1 MHLPE
6 RNKNIWSGIRAVI
19 LDMDGLLV
27 DSEPIH
33 WVTLNRV
40 LAEYGHRVD
49 EEENS
54 GYVGQPEVETWR
66 MVMGKRGISAD
77 LQELSRKRARV
88 FSEILRT
95 EGIPVMPGAMDLV
108 KACKEKGYPLAIATS
123 TPRGTV
129 VEVLA
134 ASGFDREVEIVASA
148 YDPEVKHGKP
158 APDVFLRAATLLGVE
173 PANCLVFEDS
183 GLGIQA
189 AKAAGM
195 RCVAVP
201 GSHVKE
207 SDKGAAD
214 LVLKSLVDMVRP
226 PGLDP

>member
-1 MHLPE
+1 MQVS
-6 RNKNIWSGIRAVI
+6 KNTGNVWAGIRAVI

-33 WVTLNRV
+33 WLTLNRV
-40 LAEYGHRVD
+40 LAEYGHHVD
-49 EEENS
+49 EEENAA
-54 GYVGQPEVETWR
+54 YVGQPEVETWR
-66 MVMGKRGISAD
+66 MVMAKRGIPAD
-77 LQELSRKRARV
+77 LNELSRERARV

-95 EGIPVMPGAMDLV
+95 EGIPLMPGAMELV

-123 TPRGTV
+123 TPPGTV
-129 VEVLA
+129 REVLA
-134 ASGFDREVEIVASA
+134 ASGFDREVEIVVSA
-148 YDPEVKHGKP
+148 YDPEVKQGKP
-158 APDVFLRAATLLGVE
+158 APDVFLRAASLLGVE
-173 PANCLVFEDS
+173 PARCLVFEDS

-201 GSHVKE
+201 GRHVRQT
-207 SDKGAAD
+207 DKDAAD

-226 PGLDP
+226 SELDP